1 MNDLVKSEPTNLNP
15 IKNVIEILEECK
27 IKVIKV
33 NSQKSNK
40 YFLYKKNPITNYNLI
55 TISTKSDVIDE
66 IINKFNAS
74 SPNWYLDITAGKN
87 QTLSKGK
94 KELIDYISYDC
105 MRVDD
110 IINDP
115 ANELFFNENNKL
127 YFNLFQNYKLL
138 NEDIKDKLIEKD
150 WSVIRKVLWE
160 LSGENEDNYEWIINW
175 FAILY
180 QYPTY
185 RFTTSIIF
193 IGMKGSGKGMLSLVL
208 RYLFG
213 TCSYT
218 ANSTD
223 LTSNFNAQLFEGKM
237 LLLANEILDTHNKY
251 QFSNNL
257 KDFVTE
263 NIISVEKKFCDRYQ
277 AKNYIKLVLFSNSNQ
292 PISIEEDDR
301 RYAVFYTNKKIKEVI
316 DYHTRSEFFEQTDF
330 FKNQVEGLAYF
341 LYNYLG
347 DISKVTDE
355 PIMTQAKKNII
366 TVNLTDFR
374 CVIDDII
381 ESNTNNFVEDR
392 NGLYYIQYLNIFLDY
407 QARIQEKSISL
418 NKNYPKNKF
427 GTKLRLENYLVYNFK
442 SINSTKATWVE
453 VPLRV
458 IKKVYIDD
466 PQIIEKVEKE
476 LSKRKSGDGY
486 D

>member
-1 MNDLVKSEPTNLNP
+1 
-15 IKNVIEILEECK
+15 
-27 IKVIKV
+27 
-33 NSQKSNK
+33 
-40 YFLYKKNPITNYNLI
+40 
-55 TISTKSDVIDE
+55 
-66 IINKFNAS
+66 
-74 SPNWYLDITAGKN
+74 
-87 QTLSKGK
+87 
-94 KELIDYISYDC
+94 
-105 MRVDD
+105 
-110 IINDP
+110 
-115 ANELFFNENNKL
+115 
-127 YFNLFQNYKLL
+127 
-138 NEDIKDKLIEKD
+138 
-150 WSVIRKVLWE
+150 
-160 LSGENEDNYEWIINW
+160 
-175 FAILY
+175 
-180 QYPTY
+180 
-185 RFTTSIIF
+185 
-193 IGMKGSGKGMLSLVL
+193 
-208 RYLFG
+208 
-213 TCSYT
+213 
-218 ANSTD
+218 
-223 LTSNFNAQLFEGKM
+223 M